1 METPPERARIMTE
14 TGSTLATERYRV
26 RRFDEAGSF
35 LIRAEPW
42 LLAREA
48 ENNLILGVSRSLAAG
63 GTWYEPPLYLATV
76 ERADDVVGAAFRT
89 PPFKLGLTR
98 MPSEAVN
105 ELVRSVAA
113 VYDEIGTVLGP
124 VEVAQAF
131 ARHWADRV
139 GRVARPGMAQ
149 RIYRLERVV
158 PPPRHCPGLMRQ
170 ATRNDGST
178 LIEWADA
185 FHEATGING
194 GRSEPLVND
203 LIARGRMFLWE
214 DDGAAVCMAATM
226 GDTPNGSRVGYVYTP
241 AEARGRGYASALT
254 AALSQHLL
262 DRGRRFC
269 CLYADA
275 SAPTPNRIYQQ
286 IGYEPVCDVMD
297 VEIV

>member
-1 METPPERARIMTE
+1 MERSEPYRI
-14 TGSTLATERYRV
+14 

-48 ENNLILGVSRSLAAG
+48 ENNLILGVARSLAAG
-63 GTWYEPPLYLATV
+63 GTWYEPPAYLATV
-76 ERADDVVGAAFRT
+76 ESGGDVVGAAFRT

-98 MPSEAVN
+98 LPLEAVE
-105 ELVRSVAA
+105 ELGRSVVQ
-113 VYDEIGTVLGP
+113 VYDELSAVLGP
-124 VEVAQAF
+124 VDVAQAF
-131 ARHWADRV
+131 ARHWADRL

-149 RIYRLERVV
+149 RIYRLERVL
-158 PPPRHCPGLMRQ
+158 PPQRQCPGQMRQ
-170 ATRNDGST
+170 AGPADGSM

-185 FHEATGING
+185 FHEDTGING

-203 LIARGRMFLWE
+203 LIARGRMFVWE
-214 DDGAAVCMAATM
+214 DGGPPVCMAATM

-241 AEARGRGYASALT
+241 PDARGRGYASALT
-254 AALSQHLL
+254 AGLSQHLL

-275 SAPTPNRIYQQ
+275 SAPTPNRIYRQ

-297 VEIV
+297 VEFV